1 MGFAQVLVQARGEGA
16 AHNGV
21 QHLERE
27 PVGGRARRAHVADPD
42 HGLRRAWV
50 VDQIQRAR
58 GRRRGGR
65 ARERRHL
72 APLPAAEPRG
82 REPAYF
88 GERDVAH
95 DQQARAIG
103 PVVRPIELS
112 DGLAR
117 EPGGGAVRAVQRV
130 PVRLRAPAPC
140 CNMVA
145 VKVASPGTPDGSRA
159 APASSSSCTSTTG
172 TLCISTTAI
181 MRPFGSIVVCTG
193 GSLSAGGGG
202 NAGGL
207 VRSTWAD
214 RRSEG
219 PAVRNTATTASTRL
233 ARPTPTARPPV
244 RRSALI
250 ASPRARAF
258 PGAPH

>member
-42 HGLRRAWV
+42 HGLRRAWF

-72 APLPAAEPRG
+72 APFPAAEPRG

-117 EPGGGAVRAVQRV
+117 EPGGGAVRAVQRG
-130 PVRLRAPAPC
+130 PVR
-140 CNMVA
+140 M
-145 VKVASPGTPDGSRA
+145 
-159 APASSSSCTSTTG
+159 PASSSSCTSTTG

-181 MRPFGSIVVCTG
+181 MRPFGSIVVCTA